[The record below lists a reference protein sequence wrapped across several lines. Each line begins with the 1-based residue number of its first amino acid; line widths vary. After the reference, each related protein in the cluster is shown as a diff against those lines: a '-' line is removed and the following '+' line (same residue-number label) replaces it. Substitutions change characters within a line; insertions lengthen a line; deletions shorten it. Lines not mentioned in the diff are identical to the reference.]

1 MSVSRHR
8 RRPHSPRA
16 RENAAAAAV
25 GSSVAHAH
33 ARTRFRA
40 IDGLRGF
47 AICLMVIYHF
57 AFDLAWFRVIRA
69 DFNNDSFWLGARAV
83 IVTLFLGLVG
93 VSLVLA
99 RRAHPG
105 ARPFWRR
112 VALIAACA
120 VLVSIASYLTF
131 PQTFITFGILHCI
144 ALSSVI
150 ARPLIDFP
158 RTALLAGIAIVT
170 LGANV
175 HLPWLDAPWL
185 NWIGMMT
192 HKPATED
199 YVPLFPWLGVVL
211 IGVALGHVLVREQH
225 SLVAASRITPAWL
238 AWLGRHSLLIYLV
251 HQPILVGVLRVVT

>member
-1 MSVSRHR
+1 M
-8 RRPHSPRA
+8 A
-16 RENAAAAAV
+16 
-25 GSSVAHAH
+25 SSVTHA
-33 ARTRFRA
+33 ATRGRFGA

-47 AICLMVIYHF
+47 AICLMVVYHF

-69 DFNNDSFWLGARAV
+69 DFNNDPFWLGARAV

-105 ARPFWRR
+105 TRPFWRR
-112 VALIAACA
+112 VMLITGCA

-144 ALSSVI
+144 ALSSVLS
-150 ARPLIDFP
+150 RPLVAFP
-158 RTALLAGIAIVT
+158 RVALMAGI
-170 LGANV
+170 
-175 HLPWLDAPWL
+175 
-185 NWIGMMT
+185 
-192 HKPATED
+192 
-199 YVPLFPWLGVVL
+199 
-211 IGVALGHVLVREQH
+211 VALGHALMREQR
-225 SLVAASRITPAWL
+225 SLGTAGRLTPGWL